1 MKKSIKEIQRE
12 QTILRNAYVEVA
24 IQTGAIERVTKL
36 MSAGY
41 LLISHSA
48 VLVDDIKDILES
60 HKLQPGRLKG
70 LSKKLENAYEE
81 YFREY
86 SRMVSSEQTVNWAE
100 DLTNFGE
107 VFSQFSGIPV
117 EWEPATEKVNIED
130 IEKKFNVKL
139 FINKENNG
147 K

>member
-1 MKKSIKEIQRE
+1 MKKDIKTIQKQ
-12 QTILRNAYVEVA
+12 QTILRNAYIEVA

-60 HKLQPGRLKG
+60 HKLQPGRLKS

-86 SRMVSSEQTVNWAE
+86 SRMVSSEQTVNWAD

-107 VFSQFSGIPV
+107 VFSQFTGIPID
-117 EWEPATEKVNIED
+117 WEPAIEKVNIE
-130 IEKKFNVKL
+130 EVENKYSVKL
-139 FINKENNG
+139 SINHAERH
-147 K
+147 

>member
-12 QTILRNAYVEVA
+12 QTILRNAYIEVA

-60 HKLQPGRLKG
+60 HKLQPGRLKN

-107 VFSQFSGIPV
+107 VFSQFTGIPV
-117 EWEPATEKVNIED
+117 EWEPATEKVNIE
-130 IEKKFNVKL
+130 EVENKYSVKL
-139 FINKENNG
+139 SINQAERH
-147 K
+147 